1 MTILSATQLRE
12 HIETDLGDTALDRL
26 AAAAESLIEAVIGPV
41 SARTDDLKG
50 GVKRI
55 YTTAAVTT
63 ITSIKERDFAD
74 DDQVTL
80 SANDWRKEAGFRF
93 IRLNNGDNARELWA
107 EEVEIIYA
115 PEVDTGMIQG
125 VQITLVKQAV
135 VYSGAQRETFGDVD
149 FWHPDLAD
157 STKDAL
163 LPLNN
168 SRNRM
173 FIR

>member
-41 SARTDDLKG
+41 AARTETLRG
-50 GVKRI
+50 GGKTI
-55 YTTAAVTT
+55 YATAAVTSV
-63 ITSIKERDFAD
+63 TSIKERDFVEDA
-74 DDQVTL
+74 QVTL
-80 SANDWRKEAGFRF
+80 SSDDWRLEGGFRF
-93 IRLNNGDNARELWA
+93 IRLNNGTNAREFWA
-107 EEVEIIYA
+107 NHVEFIYT
-115 PEVDTGMIQG
+115 PEVDTGMIQA
-125 VQITLVKQAV
+125 VQITLVKGAV
-135 VYSGAQRETFGDVD
+135 VYSGAQGEEFGDVV
-149 FWHPDLAD
+149 FEHPDLAAE
-157 STKDAL
+157 TKAAL